1 MTAWVPVVG
10 EWVAIV
16 YRNGG
21 VERAAVA
28 RVAKTFVEVQ
38 RGDGARVKYSL
49 AKLRMVGGAWD
60 APRIE
65 RWTAAHAEHVRR
77 LRAIRRLDDAARVIT
92 SGRTRLDDVDV
103 ESIEHAA
110 ACLRALID
118 APKEVPQ

>member
-16 YRNGG
+16 YQNGG

-49 AKLRMVGGAWD
+49 SKLRMVGGAWD